1 MADDKEFECITCSQ
15 LVARIAAKQM
25 RMSRADVKMSVRVL
39 LDHMSEVLSRGE
51 RIEVRGFGSFS
62 VRFRKPRMTRNPKT
76 RKTVFITG
84 RTLPCFKSSALLLDR
99 VNKRPRGYT
108 LLDPGYPE
116 EQRAP
121 AGAEI
126 VPPIEDMPQ
135 ETPAQ
140 ADAAANRPGWMD
152 TPADAREPADAG
164 TQEDTGA
171 QAGDGAQTDTG
182 GYAGAVADA
191 QADTG
196 AQGNADVGGGA
207 QADTGERGNTGAQG
221 NTGAHADTGAPA
233 VGAGTPP
240 AALNA
245 GADAAHGGGDEGRD
259 DAAPPPERD
268 SGAV

>member
-1 MADDKEFECITCSQ
+1 MANDKEFECITCSQ
-15 LVARIAAKQM
+15 LVTRIAARQM
-25 RMSRADVKMSVRVL
+25 RMSRADVKMSVHIL

-116 EQRAP
+116 EQRVP

-135 ETPAQ
+135 EAPAP
-140 ADAAANRPGWMD
+140 ADAAENRPGWMD
-152 TPADAREPADAG
+152 APADTGVQAG
-164 TQEDTGA
+164 DGAQEATGAQTDTGA
-171 QAGDGAQTDTG
+171 QAGDGAQANDEAHADAGVQGNTG
-182 GYAGAVADA
+182 AYTGAGAP
-191 QADTG
+191 ADTG
-196 AQGNADVGGGA
+196 AQANAGA
-207 QADTGERGNTGAQG
+207 QTDA
-221 NTGAHADTGAPA
+221 GAHADTCTGA
-233 VGAGTPP
+233 PP
-240 AALNA
+240 AAINA
-245 GADAAHGGGDEGRD
+245 EADAARGGDEGRD

>member
-39 LDHMSEVLSRGE
+39 LDHMSDILSRGE

-84 RTLPCFKSSALLLDR
+84 RSLPCFKSSALLLDR

-108 LLDPGYPE
+108 LLDPGIQE
-116 EQRAP
+116 DDRAP

-126 VPPIEDMPQ
+126 VPPIEEMPQ
-135 ETPAQ
+135 QTPVQADAAENQPDWMNAPTGAGAQ
-140 ADAAANRPGWMD
+140 ADAGTQMG
-152 TPADAREPADAG
+152 ADAQADAG

-171 QAGDGAQTDTG
+171 QTNTGAPTDDEAHAEHADADTQTN
-182 GYAGAVADA
+182 AAAHAADAA
-191 QADTG
+191 QADT
-196 AQGNADVGGGA
+196 VV
-207 QADTGERGNTGAQG
+207 QG
-221 NTGAHADTGAPA
+221 NTGAHAGADAPA
-233 VGAGTPP
+233 M
-240 AALNA
+240 NA

>member
-1 MADDKEFECITCSQ
+1 MANDKEFECITCSQ
-15 LVARIAAKQM
+15 LVTRIAARQM
-25 RMSRADVKMSVRVL
+25 RMSRADVKMSVHIL

-76 RKTVFITG
+76 HKTVFITG

-116 EQRAP
+116 EQRVP

-135 ETPAQ
+135 EAPAQ
-140 ADAAANRPGWMD
+140 ADA
-152 TPADAREPADAG
+152 
-164 TQEDTGA
+164 
-171 QAGDGAQTDTG
+171 GAQTD
-182 GYAGAVADA
+182 A
-191 QADTG
+191 G
-196 AQGNADVGGGA
+196 AQGNAGA
-207 QADTGERGNTGAQG
+207 QADAGAQANAG
-221 NTGAHADTGAPA
+221 AQTDAGAHADTYTGA
-233 VGAGTPP
+233 PP
-240 AALNA
+240 AAMNA
-245 GADAAHGGGDEGRD
+245 EADAARGGDEGRD

>member
-1 MADDKEFECITCSQ
+1 MADNKEFECITCSQ
-15 LVARIAAKQM
+15 LVARIAARQM
-25 RMSRADVKMSVRVL
+25 RMSRADVKMSVSIL
-39 LDHMSEVLSRGE
+39 LDHMSDVLSRGE

-116 EQRAP
+116 EERAP

-135 ETPAQ
+135 EAPVQ
-140 ADAAANRPGWMD
+140 ADAAASRPDWMGAQ
-152 TPADAREPADAG
+152 TGMGEQADVG

-171 QAGDGAQTDTG
+171 QAHAEHADAGTQTGGGVQGNAGAHAADAQTGTVAQGNTG
-182 GYAGAVADA
+182 AHGAHADA

-196 AQGNADVGGGA
+196 A
-207 QADTGERGNTGAQG
+207 
-221 NTGAHADTGAPA
+221 PA
-233 VGAGTPP
+233 LDAGTPP
-240 AALNA
+240 AAPAAMNA
-245 GADAAHGGGDEGRD
+245 GADAARGDRDEGRD

-268 SGAV
+268 SGAA